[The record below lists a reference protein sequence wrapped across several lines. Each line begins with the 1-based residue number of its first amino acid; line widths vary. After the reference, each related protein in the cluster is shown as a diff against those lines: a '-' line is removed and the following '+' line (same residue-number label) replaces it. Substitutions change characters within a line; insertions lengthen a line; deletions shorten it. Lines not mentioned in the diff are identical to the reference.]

1 MPFSGLRGGVQYD
14 EVADGGDV
22 IGKAAGFS
30 SAMAVKCA
38 IRVEMVSCIWGS
50 MLVFLWI
57 HLISTE
63 RAMLSAPP
71 RYFSPKNF
79 AASTA
84 HNHCPQT
91 TLLPSPFPPTKF
103 FCSLHSSQSLST
115 NHAAAITLLSLL
127 INFISV
133 SNLSPPHPP
142 ISVLSV
148 KTLFLLLLLF
158 PHPCS
163 ENSFVQGVHCN

>member
-1 MPFSGLRGGVQYD
+1 MILMLSFPIPDLSENSELLLICVYISINNLDQVPFSGLRGGVQYD

-84 HNHCPQT
+84 HNHCPHT

-103 FCSLHSSQSLST
+103 FAAST
-115 NHAAAITLLSLL
+115 VHNHFPRTMLLLSPS
-127 INFISV
+127 F
-133 SNLSPPHPP
+133 
-142 ISVLSV
+142 
-148 KTLFLLLLLF
+148 LF
-158 PHPCS
+158 
-163 ENSFVQGVHCN
+163 

>member
-84 HNHCPQT
+84 HNHLPQI
-91 TLLPSPFPPTKF
+91 TLLPSLCPSAKFFAASTAHIHFPQTILLQSPCPPTPSHY
-103 FCSLHSSQSLST
+103 CTLCLNSLS
-115 NHAAAITLLSLL
+115 ASSARPPPLL
-127 INFISV
+127 
-133 SNLSPPHPP
+133 
-142 ISVLSV
+142 
-148 KTLFLLLLLF
+148 
-158 PHPCS
+158 
-163 ENSFVQGVHCN
+163 